1 MNRKLFYL
9 VISII
14 LISSNVVHSQEAD
27 SIEVY
32 LIDAYAKPEIPHT
45 FILSYFT
52 SDYCKSK
59 VVIDDR
65 YSYPVSEDFTDMHK
79 KEIDISSLSFEST
92 TVPFVVITEDEAG
105 NNYTSETFDFELPY
119 EPEIEGGSGML
130 QLCMF
135 GAAIFLLPYP
145 DMIIQKGETHFA
157 LTKDI
162 PILSFRS
169 SIGNYPAAYISL
181 EYTYI
186 LNTEDNNFLRAGYKR
201 IFETDYIE
209 YLAPALSVYTN
220 FTGNNGL
227 GFEVSAGLFTIAD
240 TFTLYTRYRYNL
252 KPADADYNFH
262 ELSIGLYSGFFS
274 IYIK

>member
-1 MNRKLFYL
+1 MNKNLYYLILGLMLLSPAYFYPR
-9 VISII
+9 
-14 LISSNVVHSQEAD
+14 EAD

-32 LIDAYAKPEIPHT
+32 LIDAYAKPEVPQT

-52 SDYCKSK
+52 TDYCKSK

-65 YSYPVSEDFTDMHK
+65 YSYSVSDDFVDMHK
-79 KEIDISSLSFEST
+79 KEIVLTDLNFNKKV
-92 TVPFVVITEDEAG
+92 VPFVIITEDEAG
-105 NNYTSETFDFELPY
+105 NVFTSEVFDFELPY
-119 EPEIEGGSGML
+119 EPEIEGGSSIL

-145 DMIIQKGETHFA
+145 DMIIQKGESHFA

-169 SIGNYPAAYISL
+169 SKGNYPAAYISL

-201 IFETDYIE
+201 IFKVDHIE
-209 YLAPALSVYTN
+209 YLAPGLSAYTN
-220 FTGNNGL
+220 FTGNNGI
-227 GFEVSAGLFTIAD
+227 GFEISAGLFTIGDA
-240 TFTLYTRYRYNL
+240 FTLYSRYRYNL
-252 KPADADYNFH
+252 QPGKSDSNFH